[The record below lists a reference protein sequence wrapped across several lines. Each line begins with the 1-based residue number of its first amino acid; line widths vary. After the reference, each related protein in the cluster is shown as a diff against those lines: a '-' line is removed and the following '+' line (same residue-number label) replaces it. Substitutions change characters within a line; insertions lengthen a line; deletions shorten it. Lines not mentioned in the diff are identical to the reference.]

1 MSCWRRDTWV
11 DENIVSYTQDDQP
24 CSSLLNELS
33 LMSAGK
39 PSSPRFTVSPPNRST
54 FPVKALVP
62 SVLCCWGRLTVQHS
76 ARTPERTGQ
85 HTLWQNHPLTS
96 GESLKVNVRTVMLL
110 RYDSNLSAKRQ
121 LLFAFNPA
129 CASRAIRSY
138 VNVRHGSCINTV
150 MLR

>member
-1 MSCWRRDTWV
+1 MTWV
-11 DENIVSYTQDDQP
+11 DEKILSYTQDQP
-24 CSSLLNELS
+24 CSSLPNELS

-39 PSSPRFTVSPPNRST
+39 LSSPRFTVTPPNRST

-62 SVLCCWGRLTVQHS
+62 SVLCCWGRLIPQDS
-76 ARTPERTGQ
+76 ARTPERAGQ
-85 HTLWQNHPLTS
+85 NTLLQNHPLRS
-96 GESLKVNVRTVMLL
+96 GKSLEVNARRVILL
-110 RYDSNLSAKRQ
+110 HHDSNLSAKRR

-129 CASRAIRSY
+129 CASRAIRCY